1 MREQDRAACAALPL
15 FDGVSEA
22 EVAALLAGAFVQ
34 RFPVAVDLAH
44 EGERADF
51 LHYIVEG
58 EVEVYARHRD
68 HETTIAVFGR
78 DHAFIV
84 AAVVTDRVYLKS
96 ARTRTPARILMIPAE
111 PVRTAFSRDATF
123 ARRLALQMADGYR
136 TMVKELK
143 NQKLRTGIER
153 LANWLLVADQ
163 AAGGTGRFTLSHDKK
178 ALAGHLG
185 MTPESLSRAFSAL
198 ASCQVVVRGAA
209 IELNDR
215 AALVALAHP
224 STTIDDPEV

>member
-1 MREQDRAACAALPL
+1 MREQDRAACVALPL
-15 FDGVSEA
+15 FDGVAEA
-22 EVAALLAGAFVQ
+22 DVATLLEGAFVQ
-34 RFPVAVDLAH
+34 RFPAAVDLAH
-44 EGERADF
+44 EGDRADF

-68 HETTIAVFGR
+68 HETTIAVFER
-78 DHAFIV
+78 DQAFIV

-111 PVRTAFSRDATF
+111 PVRAVFSRDPTF
-123 ARRLALQMADGYR
+123 TRRLALQMADGYR

-153 LANWLLVADQ
+153 LANRLLVADQ

-185 MTPESLSRAFSAL
+185 MTPESLSRAFAAL
-198 ASCQVVVRGAA
+198 AVYQVTVKGAT
-209 IELNDR
+209 IEIRDR
-215 AALVALAHP
+215 AALAALAQP
-224 STTIDDPEV
+224 SATIDDPQL